1 MNTYRKLI
9 VTLCKEALGVPGL
22 DEVLTALE
30 PDLNRIVIMRMEAQ
44 HNGHH
49 QFESMNPD
57 VMSYATENQ
66 VSLMMRG
73 IRAEIVCTDVFEVGD
88 TVKFKSGGPVMTVC
102 KVNQTT
108 KDRPMPTVDTLW
120 GLDGQWRPGH
130 ASKVPFACL
139 TPADPPA

>member
-1 MNTYRKLI
+1 MNTYRKLR
-9 VTLCKEALGVPGL
+9 VTLYKEALGIPGV
-22 DEVLTALE
+22 DGILTALE
-30 PDLNRIVIMRMEAQ
+30 PDRTRVVIMRMEAQ

-57 VMSYATENQ
+57 VMLYATENQ

-73 IRAEIVCTDVFEVGD
+73 IRVEIVCTDVFEVGD

-102 KVNQTT
+102 KINQQTGNS
-108 KDRPMPTVDTLW
+108 PLPTVDTLW

-130 ASKVPFACL
+130 ASKIPHRCLVPAEAQ
-139 TPADPPA
+139 P